1 MTLAALRHFPVLPR
15 ERHDLNLTQMS
26 LFNSTHSINTG
37 QDLSMQAEDV
47 LIQIFSL
54 LDLEDLHSMRLVSR
68 RLRSL
73 VNSRIVWLDLL
84 RRLKLP
90 LPPLSCPTTEL
101 PQQDLERLAVR
112 AVRLETNWR
121 SLQPKPYSARTV
133 PVDSVIVVMSMCRGT
148 LFTAHKD
155 GMLRCWHDLDSP
167 LSPNESRPGG
177 GREDPRRF
185 TVLAP
190 ESRIVKFTQMQVSAD
205 ISRRRFVV
213 MYVGDGVDRS
223 TYSGVFT
230 VAMDPRPDG
239 TYASEADH
247 FEESK
252 GIVTV
257 AVSSTSTIVARSVG
271 NLSVI
276 DLKTK
281 NPYNID
287 AEAARGA
294 SGSGKVLRLCPFGDD
309 KLLLLTTDAVA
320 VYRMPTAQEPL
331 VQLPEFIR
339 PLPRC
344 VAGWFH
350 HGPGTASPSTS
361 TLPTMLTVLTEQSET
376 LRYSIFV
383 PDQGADDDAMWDMVE
398 VGREAFPYSV
408 ERLSMTEMYGGRR
421 RSVWVHWRRGFE
433 DWPLHILGTHY
444 EPAGDEKERLTS
456 GETGVGSRLPSSGLG
471 TSSSS
476 NGGGAVGFG
485 FTPLA
490 DVDSASAPVSNTQ
503 NSLSQVLWNC
513 TRAVAMPRVTFDEAT
528 GRMCV
533 AGLNSQAITICE
545 YA

>member
-1 MTLAALRHFPVLPR
+1 MTLATLRHIPVLPR
-15 ERHDLNLTQMS
+15 ERHDLSYTQMP
-26 LFNSTHSINTG
+26 LFNSSHPINTG
-37 QDLSMQAEDV
+37 QDLSMQAEDI

-54 LDLEDLHSMRLVSR
+54 LDLADLHSMRLVSR

-84 RRLKLP
+84 KRLELP
-90 LPPLSCPTTEL
+90 LPPLSCPTTQL
-101 PQQDLERLAVR
+101 PQRDLERLAVR

-121 SLQPKPYSARTV
+121 SPQPKPYSARTV
-133 PVDSVIVVMSMCRGT
+133 PVDSVIVAMSMCRGT

-190 ESRIVKFTQMQVSAD
+190 ENRIVKFTQMQVTAD
-205 ISRRRFVV
+205 MSRRRFVV

-223 TYSGVFT
+223 THSGVFT
-230 VAMDPRPDG
+230 VAMDQRPDG
-239 TYASEADH
+239 TYEAEAKHSDA
-247 FEESK
+247 SK

-257 AVSSTSTIVARSVG
+257 AVSATSMIVARSAG
-271 NLSVI
+271 SLSVI
-276 DLKTK
+276 DWKTEAS
-281 NPYNID
+281 YNID

-294 SGSGKVLRLCPFGDD
+294 SGNGKVLRLCPLEDD

-331 VQLPEFIR
+331 VDIPEFIR

-350 HGPGTASPSTS
+350 QGPDTASPSTS
-361 TLPTMLTVLTEQSET
+361 TLPTMLTVLTEESET
-376 LRYSIFV
+376 LRYSILV
-383 PDQGADDDAMWDMVE
+383 SDQGTDDGAIWDLVE
-398 VGREAFPYSV
+398 VGRESFPYPV

-444 EPAGDEKERLTS
+444 EPTGANQEPIISE
-456 GETGVGSRLPSSGLG
+456 ETGVGSIPDRGGLG
-471 TSSSS
+471 TT
-476 NGGGAVGFG
+476 NDGGAAGFG
-485 FTPLA
+485 FAPLA
-490 DVDSASAPVSNTQ
+490 TVGSAAAPSSNSQ
-503 NSLSQVLWNC
+503 ASLSQVVWNC

-533 AGLNSQAITICE
+533 AGLSSQAITICE

>member
-1 MTLAALRHFPVLPR
+1 MTLATLRHIPVLPR
-15 ERHDLNLTQMS
+15 ERHDLSLTHMP
-26 LFNSTHSINTG
+26 LFNPTHPINTV

-47 LIQIFSL
+47 LIQIFSF
-54 LDLEDLHSMRLVSR
+54 LDLADLHSMRLVSR

-84 RRLKLP
+84 RRLELP
-90 LPPLSCPTTEL
+90 LPPLSCPTTQL
-101 PQQDLERLAVR
+101 PQHDLERLAVR

-133 PVDSVIVVMSMCRGT
+133 PVDSVIVAMSMCRGT

-177 GREDPRRF
+177 GREDSRRF

-190 ESRIVKFTQMQVSAD
+190 DSRIVKFTQMQVSAD
-205 ISRRRFVV
+205 MTRRRFVV

-223 TYSGVFT
+223 TWSGVFT

-239 TYASEADH
+239 TFAAEADH
-247 FEESK
+247 FDQSK

-257 AVSSTSTIVARSVG
+257 AVSASSMIVARSVG
-271 NLSVI
+271 SLSVI
-276 DLKTK
+276 DLKTG

-294 SGSGKVLRLCPFGDD
+294 SGNGKILRLCPLEDD

-331 VQLPEFIR
+331 VDIPEFIR

-350 HGPGTASPSTS
+350 HGPDTASPSTS
-361 TLPTMLTVLTEQSET
+361 TLPTMLTVLTEESQT
-376 LRYSIFV
+376 LRYSILV
-383 PDQGADDDAMWDMVE
+383 TDQGTDDGAMWDLVE
-398 VGREAFPYSV
+398 VGREAFPYPV

-421 RSVWVHWRRGFE
+421 RSIWVHWRRGFE
-433 DWPLHILGTHY
+433 DWPLHVLGTHY
-444 EPAGDEKERLTS
+444 EPTGVNQEPMLSK
-456 GETGVGSRLPSSGLG
+456 ETGVGSIPDRCCLG
-471 TSSSS
+471 TSNDGS
-476 NGGGAVGFG
+476 AVGFG

-490 DVDSASAPVSNTQ
+490 AVGSTSAPSSNSQ
-503 NSLSQVLWNC
+503 ASLSQVLWNC